1 MECPPAQSATGYAWS
16 EDDSAWIC
24 APGWTGTEPCH
35 ALSCDHH
42 TIMDGDVCCV
52 MLCDVP
58 FKSKDSSLDLW
69 RLR

>member
-35 ALSCDHH
+35 ALSCFVVD
-42 TIMDGDVCCV
+42 
-52 MLCDVP
+52 P
-58 FKSKDSSLDLW
+58 
-69 RLR
+69 